1 MVINL
6 ARVRSAFPVA
16 GDSTLGGVLSL
27 VRAVLA
33 LPLAFVRAVLALPLA
48 LTLPNRHSPLSFKL
62 PNCSEEHIHINNSV
76 WCGIH
81 ELTNSNGKECRDSC
95 PTQAWSTG
103 CLLDAVYDINAR
115 L

>member
-27 VRAVLA
+27 
-33 LPLAFVRAVLALPLA
+33 VRAVLALPLA